1 MMSMDYYDDCSA
13 SCASHISEGGSI
25 ASTTNAST
33 TKPHAK
39 KKNKKIGKNQR
50 LLDRA
55 SAHERM
61 MQMRNDRSQKLR
73 ANMVHSSR
81 GLPMPHQLGG
91 GGGNATAAVAAST
104 TVIVSSSPTRSC
116 CSSSVIS
123 QASSIP
129 LMHVDHQASSSTTTT
144 PMSTPVATTAATG
157 GAAAAYLSP
166 PVLPQHPPSFDGG
179 DLGRTPTASN
189 RSQHSKSMTTNALP
203 LGVHS
208 SYHLQGSGGGGIAN
222 CRPLN
227 YHPQLVSKIH
237 MPPPPPPSNV
247 MISDDPMSS
256 SNSSQV
262 SEMETNLANV
272 VLSMQHGTQHDPNN
286 PPPSSAPPTPIV
298 VKTAEKSVEDDVM
311 EVAVTLS
318 MLGGGKTTSGGGG
331 MIPRVR

>member
-1 MMSMDYYDDCSA
+1 MDDPTMMSMDYYDDCSA

-33 TKPHAK
+33 TKPHPK

-55 SAHERM
+55 SAHERL

-91 GGGNATAAVAAST
+91 GGGSTAAASAT
-104 TVIVSSSPTRSC
+104 TVVISSSPTRSC

-144 PMSTPVATTAATG
+144 PMGTLVGAS
-157 GAAAAYLSP
+157 AAAAYLSP

-189 RSQHSKSMTTNALP
+189 RSQHSKSNTTNALP

-208 SYHLQGSGGGGIAN
+208 SYHLQGGGVGIAN

-247 MISDDPMSS
+247 MISDDRQDDPMSS

-286 PPPSSAPPTPIV
+286 PPPSAPPPTPVV

-318 MLGGGKTTSGGGG
+318 MLGGGKNNGGGG